1 MREEATVHHLP
12 TACHAAEPGNGR
24 SGISGA
30 GNALDALDIVSE
42 TPFWRDPAPQAGF
55 RALDASTVITAT
67 AVPIGQK
74 TSADQEA
81 QTLMTTSDTS
91 LEAEFE
97 LSPQSRNEVALAIGA
112 YASSRASDG
121 EERMRLAVARVAGEA
136 RQMGVSAESM
146 VLAVKH
152 LFERAPRISGDVQKR
167 VEAFDKF
174 ARWCVEAY
182 AAGR

>member
-1 MREEATVHHLP
+1 MGGAAFLAREML
-12 TACHAAEPGNGR
+12 
-24 SGISGA
+24 
-30 GNALDALDIVSE
+30 LDEFDIVSDG
-42 TPFWRDPAPQAGF
+42 PIWRDGVQLTSFRGWTLPLKSPRPRCPSDAGF
-55 RALDASTVITAT
+55 RSDH
-67 AVPIGQK
+67 
-74 TSADQEA
+74 EA
-81 QTLMTTSDTS
+81 QSLMTTSDTS
-91 LEAEFE
+91 REAEFE

-112 YASSRASDG
+112 YASARAADG
-121 EERMRLAVARVAGEA
+121 EERMRLAVARVSGEA

-174 ARWCVEAY
+174 VSRCVEAY